1 MRSGDGPSVGSS
13 SLSHESVAGA
23 AASGGVE
30 AEEVCS
36 VEGTPRAPIVWPDPG
51 PLARLEHVKSQA
63 DTARVVFQ
71 RIAGGETPEQIA
83 RAWAVPVGLFT
94 HWYTTE
100 HERDYEAALR
110 VRAEGLAHGALE
122 AVDGATPE
130 TVGVA
135 KLQADTYLRVAGKWN
150 RKRYGEEQEAVRTT
164 PVVIQI
170 ANLRG
175 AEQPLLVEAPPEK

>member
-1 MRSGDGPSVGSS
+1 M
-13 SLSHESVAGA
+13 
-23 AASGGVE
+23 
-30 AEEVCS
+30 
-36 VEGTPRAPIVWPDPG
+36 
-51 PLARLEHVKSQA
+51 EHVKSLP
-63 DTARVVFQ
+63 DTAGVVFQ
-71 RIAGGETPEQIA
+71 RVAGGETLKEIA
-83 RAWAVPVGLFT
+83 RAWGLPVGLFA

-100 HERDYEAALR
+100 HGRDYEAALAAR
-110 VRAEGLAHGALE
+110 SEELAHGALE

-150 RKRYGEEQEAVRTT
+150 RKRYGEERDEVRTV

-175 AEQPLLVEAPPEK
+175 APLEVQAPALEGPPSVGSSPPK

>member
-1 MRSGDGPSVGSS
+1 M
-13 SLSHESVAGA
+13 
-23 AASGGVE
+23 
-30 AEEVCS
+30 
-36 VEGTPRAPIVWPDPG
+36 
-51 PLARLEHVKSQA
+51 ARLEHVKSLP
-63 DTARVVFQ
+63 DTAGVVFQ
-71 RIAGGETPEQIA
+71 RVAGGETLKEIA
-83 RAWAVPVGLFT
+83 RAWGLPVGLFA

-100 HERDYEAALR
+100 HGRDYEAALAAR
-110 VRAEGLAHGALE
+110 SEELAHGALE

-150 RKRYGEEQEAVRTT
+150 RKRYGEERDEVRTV

-175 AEQPLLVEAPPEK
+175 DTSVNVPAALEGSPSVGSPPPK